1 LGRKDSELT
10 SQTGYAGGSAIG
22 KEGQVCYHNMQSVAD
37 YGRLGHGEVVGMS
50 IPAEEIVPFTEY
62 YFSLFNPRTK
72 GEKQRHRNEAYTRL
86 VARLWALVV
95 ATNHSHF
102 PLKFLDI
109 HRTRGSRGSWRRVS
123 FARWSPRWN
132 TACSLPG
139 HGGDG
144 KDGRFYSCPW

>member
-1 LGRKDSELT
+1 MGRKDSELT

-72 GEKQRHRNEAYTRL
+72 GMKPITITDTTHTRVL
-86 VARLWALVV
+86 WRVFGRL
-95 ATNHSHF
+95 S
-102 PLKFLDI
+102 
-109 HRTRGSRGSWRRVS
+109 
-123 FARWSPRWN
+123 
-132 TACSLPG
+132 
-139 HGGDG
+139 
-144 KDGRFYSCPW
+144 

>member
-1 LGRKDSELT
+1 MGRKDSELT

-72 GEKQRHRNEAYTRL
+72 GENTRSL
-86 VARLWALVV
+86 WRVFVWALVV

-102 PLKFLDI
+102 PL
-109 HRTRGSRGSWRRVS
+109 
-123 FARWSPRWN
+123 
-132 TACSLPG
+132 
-139 HGGDG
+139 
-144 KDGRFYSCPW
+144 